1 VVNQIK
7 LNFCSSS
14 FDSNSDLTNLTYM
27 NQETMLDNSQFENES
42 TIAHIAQASPITVF
56 ININQLKKS
65 LILFEIK

>member
-1 VVNQIK
+1 
-7 LNFCSSS
+7 
-14 FDSNSDLTNLTYM
+14 M